1 MKQDIV
7 RNSAPKQRK
16 TSSGRTFSFPP
27 AAMMA
32 TLVVYLGLTAALAFL
47 MANSAIDPIVGLL
60 GAVVINLVVLFFMR
74 SEVALPLYLLVAS
87 PSVALSLNS
96 SGVLSR
102 LYIGNMLFFLVVLI
116 WLLFRLLPN
125 RKSGRPILVPALMWP
140 LLGLIGAGIVSI
152 AYSHIAPDPHVTYTF
167 PHSATSVIVT
177 NAAELMLLIGLPMFL
192 VVVPGM
198 VHTVRQVKWIIV
210 AYSIIGIVYA
220 LGTIFAAP
228 LGLYSKEVILGV
240 RRPEV
245 FGSVSSGLGTLIVL
259 FTCIALCQT
268 LYSIKSVKR
277 LGWAVLTALF
287 SIGVIM
293 TIGRESWVALLLSVL
308 TIVSIYTRNWKAP
321 LATLLLLLPLVVL
334 TGAADF
340 FDPAKTYGSDRFKI
354 WQDAITI
361 WQHSPLIGIGAGN
374 YQFFDLAYGTDV
386 VGVAHNQYLQVL
398 AEMGILGFTSLL
410 WALVSFAW
418 VCIKNFRTT
427 KTRLGRSL
435 ALAYIG
441 YFVSVIFGG
450 FFTSSFIPSAAN
462 GGGTAAFVE
471 VSYRWLLLGL
481 VLSIPNWETEAAQ
494 LEAEADEQKQKE
506 LSRPPIEAVSLPSK
520 TM

>member
-1 MKQDIV
+1 MKQDID

-16 TSSGRTFSFPP
+16 NSSGRTISFPP
-27 AAMMA
+27 AALTI

-47 MANSAIDPIVGLL
+47 MGNATIDPSVGLI

-74 SEVALPLYLLVAS
+74 SEVALPLYLLVAG
-87 PSVALSLNS
+87 PSVALSLSS
-96 SGVLSR
+96 SGLLSR
-102 LYIGNMLFFLVVLI
+102 LYIGNMLFFLIVLI

-125 RKSGRPILVPALMWP
+125 RKSGRPILIPALMWP
-140 LLGLIGAGIVSI
+140 LLGLIVAGIVSI
-152 AYSHIAPDPHVTYTF
+152 IYSHLVPDPNVSYSF
-167 PHSATSVIVT
+167 AHSTTSVVVT

-198 VHTVRQVKWIIV
+198 VHTVRHVKWVLTAYTIV
-210 AYSIIGIVYA
+210 GLLYA

-240 RRPEV
+240 RRPQV

-259 FTCIALCQT
+259 FTCIALCQA
-268 LYSIKSVKR
+268 LYSIKAVKR
-277 LGWAVLTALF
+277 LGWAALTAIF
-287 SIGVIM
+287 TIGVIM
-293 TIGRESWVALLLSVL
+293 TVGRESWLALLLSVL
-308 TIVSIYTRNWKAP
+308 AIVAIYTRNWKAP
-321 LATLLLLLPLVVL
+321 LAALLLLLPLVVV
-334 TGAADF
+334 TGATDF
-340 FDPAKTYGSDRFKI
+340 FDPSKTYGSDRFKI
-354 WQDAITI
+354 WQDAIAI
-361 WQHSPLIGIGAGN
+361 WQHSPLIGIGAGD
-374 YQFFDLAYGTDV
+374 YQFFDLVYGTDV
-386 VGVAHNQYLQVL
+386 VGIAHNQYLQVL
-398 AEMGILGFTSLL
+398 AEMGIPGFASLL
-410 WALVSFAW
+410 WALASVAW
-418 VCIKNFRTT
+418 VCTKSFKAA

-450 FFTSSFIPSAAN
+450 FFTSSFVPSAAD

-494 LEAEADEQKQKE
+494 LEAEADEQKKKA
-506 LSRPPIEAVSLPSK
+506 LSPPPVETVALPSK
-520 TM
+520 TL